1 MVNID
6 QVQLTINPYTK
17 VIERAAYA
25 MKRAYDYAP
34 RSFDISVADLSFVS
48 NSGIVLKQAALLE
61 PGQSTEDRMIQTA
74 TKLVTKGEARED
86 IAKYIKSIANAQ
98 IVYVEGNS
106 FSYEFKAQA
115 HRHNDGCTVHVTFD
129 TKYGGD
135 GRTIAV
141 RGNKGLYDEDSIESN
156 YSDFS
161 DVLWEI
167 VLTVARSAGFS
178 TIDDNKVEFI
188 KKLRDHDLIPGVNL
202 SGVSDE
208 EIDEAD
214 KNYELWNRSSVYDFI
229 LNHSGL
235 SKVDFIKAVGRAAKS
250 TAEFDLS
257 QLSFNFEYDIEIDEE
272 TFQSYFTIDSD
283 EEHEAKLA
291 EQSRL
296 DTAKANASVVKPK
309 VLAKLEEALAGYD
322 LDEYK
327 FDLEELAEQI
337 AEAQNRVEAFNEE
350 VDGEEAD
357 ELFFSFV
364 NSFARSSEYVV
375 RFSDDGSCSYSL
387 TGDRKDEY
395 AYSFEIG
402 KYLYTGGYGETFIYS
417 DGDLYD
423 LSGSFPH
430 FADSF
435 SISDEFDLLASAAH
449 RSVLELPQYLVEKG
463 YKDFDDEELLSAD
476 DESQVYDWIED
487 NIYASDIIDIIEE
500 EDLIEIVVGEYSE
513 TLHTFEIDFSDCFED

>member
-1 MVNID
+1 MVTID
-6 QVQLTINPYTK
+6 QVHTTINPYVE
-17 VIERAAYA
+17 VIERAVYA

-34 RSFDISVADLSFVS
+34 RSFDISIADLSFVS

-61 PGQSTEDRMIQTA
+61 PGQSTEDIIIQTA
-74 TKLVTKGEARED
+74 SKLVTKSEARED
-86 IAKYIKSIANAQ
+86 LAKHIKSVANAM

-106 FSYEFKAQA
+106 FSYEFKAQS
-115 HRHNDGCTVHVTFD
+115 HRRNDGCTVHVTFD
-129 TKYGGD
+129 TKYGGSE
-135 GRTIAV
+135 RMMAV
-141 RGNKGLYDEDSIESN
+141 RGNKGLYDEDSIESG
-156 YSDFS
+156 YDLG
-161 DVLWEI
+161 DVIWEI
-167 VLTVARSAGFS
+167 FGTVVKSAGFS
-178 TIDDNKVEFI
+178 TLDDNEAEFI
-188 KKLRDHDLIPGVNL
+188 KKVRDNDLIPGVNL
-202 SGVSDE
+202 SNLSDE
-208 EIDEAD
+208 EINEAAE
-214 KNYELWNRSSVYDFI
+214 NYRLWNRSSVYSF
-229 LNHSGL
+229 LQEHSGL
-235 SKVDFIKAVGRAAKS
+235 RGVDFVKAVGRAAGS

-257 QLSFNFEYDIEIDEE
+257 ELSFRFEYDIEIDEE

-291 EQSRL
+291 EQARL

-309 VLAKLEEALAGYD
+309 VLAKLEEVLASYD

-375 RFSDDGSCSYSL
+375 HFSDDGSCSYSL

-402 KYLYTGGYGETFIYS
+402 KYLYTGDYGETFIYV

-435 SISDEFDLLASAAH
+435 SISDAFDLLASAAH
-449 RSVLELPQYLVEKG
+449 CSVLELPQRLVEKG
-463 YKDFDDEELLSAD
+463 YKDFDNEELLSAD
-476 DESQVYDWIED
+476 DESQVYTWIED
-487 NIYASDIIDIIEE
+487 NIYAGDIIDIIEE
-500 EDLIEIVVGEYSE
+500 EELIETVVGEYDE
-513 TLHTFEIDFSDCFED
+513 TLYTFEIDFSDCFED

>member
-1 MVNID
+1 MVTID
-6 QVQLTINPYTK
+6 QVQLTINPYIK
-17 VIERAAYA
+17 VMERAMYA
-25 MKRAYDYAP
+25 MKRTYDYAP
-34 RSFDISVADLSFVS
+34 RDFDISIGDRSFVDEC
-48 NSGIVLKQAALLE
+48 GVALRQAALLE
-61 PGQSTEDRMIQTA
+61 PGQSTEVRMIQT
-74 TKLVTKGEARED
+74 KNNLITKGEARED

-178 TIDDNKVEFI
+178 TIDDNEVEFI

-291 EQSRL
+291 EQSKR
-296 DTAKANASVVKPK
+296 DQIKANVDVVKSK
-309 VLAKLEEALAGYD
+309 VLAKLEEALDD
-322 LDEYK
+322 LDDYD
-327 FDLEELAEQI
+327 FDLEDLAEQI
-337 AEAQNRVEAFNEE
+337 AECEDRVEVFDEIE
-350 VDGEEAD
+350 DGD
-357 ELFFSFV
+357 DDGFFSMV
-364 NSFARSSEYVV
+364 DRFAKDSTYVV
-375 RFSDDGSCSYSL
+375 HAYDGGCGHSL
-387 TGDRKDEY
+387 TGDRKDGHV
-395 AYSFEIG
+395 YSFELG
-402 KYLYTGGYGETFIYS
+402 SYLITGGYGYTFIVL
-417 DGDLYD
+417 DGDLIELD
-423 LSGSFPH
+423 S
-430 FADSF
+430 DSF
-435 SISDEFDLLASAAH
+435 SISDAFDLLAS
-449 RSVLELPQYLVEKG
+449 RSHYDVLDLPQYLVEKG
-463 YKDFDDEELLSAD
+463 YKDFDDEELLSANE
-476 DESQVYDWIED
+476 ESQVYEWIEN
-487 NIYASDIIDIIEE
+487 NISASDIISIAEE
-500 EDLIEIVVGEYSE
+500 EELIESVVGEYDR
-513 TLHTFEIDFSDCFED
+513 TDDKFEIDFSDCFED